1 MIWRLHGDRQ
11 LDFGSRV
18 QIMGVLNVTPD
29 SFYDGGR
36 HVDPQRAADH
46 AMRLADEGADIID
59 IGGESSRPPVY
70 GEVTPVPAEEECRRV
85 VPVLEAIRRQS
96 DAPIQPSSRTCQW
109 VGWPGFFGW
118 SR

>member
-18 QIMGVLNVTPD
+18 QIIGVLNVTPD

-46 AMRLADEGADIID
+46 AMRLADEGADIIERLGNKAD
-59 IGGESSRPPVY
+59 SSTKARYRES
-70 GEVTPVPAEEECRRV
+70 EQI
-85 VPVLEAIRRQS
+85 VLGWIKRYTKFDFRSLGSYTRDELHRQGTS
-96 DAPIQPSSRTCQW
+96 PDA
-109 VGWPGFFGW
+109 F
-118 SR
+118 